1 MIRADAALL
10 SAGAGALAAFRAAGI
25 GDGWQVLV
33 ATAELAANRLT
44 GWETEKA
51 QD

>member
-25 GDGWQVLV
+25 RDRWQILV
-33 ATAELAANRLT
+33 ATAELAPNRFT
-44 GWETEKA
+44 AWETKRRI
-51 QD
+51 